1 MQNQDTHIILVV
13 AMAENRVIGR
23 NNDLPWRLP
32 DDMRHF
38 VALTRGKPIVMG
50 RKNYESIGRPLPNRT
65 NIVMTR
71 DTHWT
76 AEGCVAVHDV
86 EGALAA
92 ATQAA
97 KSTEKSVGVS
107 DELPEIA
114 IIGGA
119 EIYAAFLPIA
129 DRIELTRVLATV
141 EGDTFFPLFEGPEW
155 ELASQTRH
163 PADAEHAYDM
173 NFETWK
179 RRRPQ

>member
-1 MQNQDTHIILVV
+1 MQKEDIQDTHVILVV

-76 AEGCVAVHDV
+76 ADGCVVVHDLDA
-86 EGALAA
+86 ALAA
-92 ATQAA
+92 AKTA
-97 KSTEKSVGVS
+97 KTVGVS
-107 DELPEIA
+107 DEVSDEIA

-129 DRIELTRVLATV
+129 DRIELTRVLASV

-155 ELASQTRH
+155 ELASQTYH